1 MCLLKEQWSQMKFW
15 CTFNLSSTNFTKML
29 TFSEAFA
36 ILAYFA
42 QSINLLLGS
51 EPRTL
56 QAREMLFHLAKL
68 SVK

>member
-1 MCLLKEQWSQMKFW
+1 MKFW
-15 CTFNLSSTNFTKML
+15 CAFNLSYTNFTNML

-36 ILAYFA
+36 ILAYLA
-42 QSINLLLGS
+42 QCMNLLLGN

-56 QAREMLFHLAKL
+56 QTTEMLFHLAKL

>member
-1 MCLLKEQWSQMKFW
+1 MCLLKEQWNQMKFW
-15 CTFNLSSTNFTKML
+15 CAFNLSSTNLTNML
-29 TFSEAFA
+29 TFSEAYA
-36 ILAYFA
+36 IVAYFA